1 MHSLANQPSQSNERR
16 PGQRRRSLAPS
27 LLCGEGVF
35 FEEMTMEE
43 VTQCQL
49 RLLSMLL
56 IQDLRK
62 QVYLTGDQQLIAA
75 HTMLES
81 ELVDAVERCGRNF
94 KLVATS

>member
-1 MHSLANQPSQSNERR
+1 
-16 PGQRRRSLAPS
+16 
-27 LLCGEGVF
+27 
-35 FEEMTMEE
+35 MEE

>member
-1 MHSLANQPSQSNERR
+1 
-16 PGQRRRSLAPS
+16 
-27 LLCGEGVF
+27 
-35 FEEMTMEE
+35 MEE

-62 QVYLTGDQQLIAA
+62 QVYLTGDQELIEA
-75 HTMLES
+75 HTALES
-81 ELVDAVERCGRNF
+81 ELVDAVERQCGRNF